1 MHIPGRYRENNA
13 MALKQ
18 RSSANLRLLRL
29 SSVPIRLIT
38 YISWSTPKL
47 STSSTCTLHIISV
60 MSDLENDSRATAVGR
75 KRKYG
80 HTFTN
85 TTTTA
90 SRRSS
95 DTSKES
101 GEISSSEEEDS
112 DSDIEEISAA
122 QWKQRPSKKKKK
134 TTTSSSSSFSANYT
148 SSDEGDVDYDGGM
161 IRLCNIPPNDQIAQ
175 CRYFNITDMSEVVR
189 CLCCGEKGHMAK
201 DCETRTCRHCQKRD
215 LHPSNACPI
224 IRKCGLCRKRGH
236 DAATCRNRSFRGA
249 DPCDVCRKIG
259 HVEVSFQL
267 FFGEHSNS
275 FCGCLFK
282 LAWSRCPWGQHA
294 RMLIKCRKSARVSGV
309 SMRRLANRKSQ
320 K

>member
-18 RSSANLRLLRL
+18 RSSANLRPLRL

-134 TTTSSSSSFSANYT
+134 KTTSSSSSFSANYT
-148 SSDEGDVDYDGGM
+148 SSDEGDDGYDDGM
-161 IRLCNIPPNDQIAQ
+161 IRLCNIPPNDQIEQ

-236 DAATCRNRSFRGA
+236 DAAMCRNRSFRGA

-267 FFGEHSNS
+267 FFG
-275 FCGCLFK
+275 
-282 LAWSRCPWGQHA
+282 
-294 RMLIKCRKSARVSGV
+294 
-309 SMRRLANRKSQ
+309 
-320 K
+320 